1 MEYVYKSTT
10 GKTVVI
16 ENRVV
21 TVEPGLFSRVQ
32 IEELDPYLG
41 VSLVRYDNG
50 VAVYEDTA
58 TPTSTAKVGLTDVID
73 VNGVHY
79 ALIPVDVNGNAV
91 ANIIPR
97 TGFLENLLS
106 LGGNAG
112 ELASAT
118 DDAAIVQFNGT
129 PGGAKAFYPSL
140 PIYIVP
146 VVLGTTTYSIP
157 LAVSIYVPN
166 VVGVNNPTLSTSE
179 VPKLGQRIVFNTEMN
194 CTFASVF
201 LSSNSS
207 YTLYWD
213 GTEWLTEKSEVLPS
227 STYAGNPPYALAGA
241 VFSNLPSA
249 LGAVGIGPNADASN
263 EGASLLGPGS
273 TLWNYSVVLG
283 LTAIAPNTGIHNLV
297 LSGITTT
304 SSQTKILTID
314 RATASELNTL
324 VFPPIRGIYD
334 VSVVLIANAGNTTA
348 CCRME
353 RAFIVNVTG
362 SGVQSITI
370 PATTGLPTD
379 INTGMT
385 GASVSID
392 LNATLGSVDVTV
404 TAPSTAM
411 STRWA
416 AFVTVKST
424 GGF

>member
-41 VSLVRYDNG
+41 VSL
-50 VAVYEDTA
+50 
-58 TPTSTAKVGLTDVID
+58 ID

-91 ANIIPR
+91 ANVIPR

-179 VPKLGQRIVFNTEMN
+179 VPKLGQRIVFNTETN
-194 CTFASVF
+194 CTFESVL

-213 GTEWLTEKSEVLPS
+213 
-227 STYAGNPPYALAGA
+227 
-241 VFSNLPSA
+241 
-249 LGAVGIGPNADASN
+249 
-263 EGASLLGPGS
+263 
-273 TLWNYSVVLG
+273 
-283 LTAIAPNTGIHNLV
+283 
-297 LSGITTT
+297 
-304 SSQTKILTID
+304 
-314 RATASELNTL
+314 
-324 VFPPIRGIYD
+324 
-334 VSVVLIANAGNTTA
+334 
-348 CCRME
+348 
-353 RAFIVNVTG
+353 
-362 SGVQSITI
+362 
-370 PATTGLPTD
+370 
-379 INTGMT
+379 
-385 GASVSID
+385 
-392 LNATLGSVDVTV
+392 
-404 TAPSTAM
+404 
-411 STRWA
+411 
-416 AFVTVKST
+416 
-424 GGF
+424 